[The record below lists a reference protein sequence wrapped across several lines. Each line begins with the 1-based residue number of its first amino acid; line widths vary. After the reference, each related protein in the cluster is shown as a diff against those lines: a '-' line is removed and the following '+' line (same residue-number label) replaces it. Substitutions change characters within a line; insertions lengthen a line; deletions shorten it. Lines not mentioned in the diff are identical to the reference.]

1 MNALILDLVI
11 FTFNKLK
18 RNDFTVE
25 NFNQFENISE
35 SEKIKRKE
43 EKKIKKNVNVQV
55 VSIKEKLK
63 KKCEFNMKK
72 CFLKF

>member
-43 EKKIKKNVNVQV
+43 EKKN
-55 VSIKEKLK
+55 KEKCQCPSCKYQRKVK
-63 KKCEFNMKK
+63 KKM
-72 CFLKF
+72 

>member
-43 EKKIKKNVNVQV
+43 KKIKKNVNVQV
-55 VSIKEKLK
+55 VSIQEKLK
-63 KKCEFNMKK
+63 KM
-72 CFLKF
+72 LI